1 MTLHLSSA
9 GNLPFRQQRHTHT
22 QGNVILWDTT
32 GVWGALGDCVHMHVK
47 NCKDKCFCAY
57 AANNLNS
64 TVSLPLNARQ
74 RFPHQAPH
82 CGKKKKITAAHFSHY
97 ITAHSC
103 MSRVAGGHVSRNL
116 HTYIIH
122 LHCRAQSPHGRP
134 CLLRGLQFTAT
145 AYRCSWLGIKCRLL
159 WACRCPLSRQILS
172 YNYLRR
178 CELGSPG

>member
-32 GVWGALGDCVHMHVK
+32 GVWGALGDCVHLHVK

-82 CGKKKKITAAHFSHY
+82 CGEKKKITAAHFSHY
-97 ITAHSC
+97 ITAQL
-103 MSRVAGGHVSRNL
+103 HVSSCRWPCVKKFAYIHNPLTLPCPVAAWPSMLITWTPVHRNGVSVQL
-116 HTYIIH
+116 T
-122 LHCRAQSPHGRP
+122 G
-134 CLLRGLQFTAT
+134 
-145 AYRCSWLGIKCRLL
+145 
-159 WACRCPLSRQILS
+159 
-172 YNYLRR
+172 N
-178 CELGSPG
+178 